1 MKRKSTLDAVYVLSE
16 KIYKSNL
23 TVFLKDEM
31 FSFIISLTNIFFK
44 SIKICYKSLLRLVF
58 I

>member
-44 SIKICYKSLLRLVF
+44 VLKSATSLY
-58 I
+58 